1 MRPKAFVIEMR
12 FRRQSRVV
20 TALLALMSVLF
31 MQLAV
36 AAYACP
42 TVTAGVESVHARLM
56 QADDHADMAGC
67 EGIVDIE
74 QPSLCHAHAQFGDQS
89 TGNAELPNL
98 SPPLA
103 LTVIPVLQIVDAA
116 SPPDLDAVATPH
128 LARAS
133 APPLSIQHCCF
144 RI

>member
-1 MRPKAFVIEMR
+1 
-12 FRRQSRVV
+12 
-20 TALLALMSVLF
+20 

-42 TVTAGVESVHARLM
+42 TSGTENYHSQLLH
-56 QADDHADMAGC
+56 ADDHAGMAGC
-67 EGIVDIE
+67 EGVVDIE

-89 TGNAELPNL
+89 TGNAELPNV

-128 LARAS
+128 LARTS

>member
-1 MRPKAFVIEMR
+1 MRQKIFLAEMKL
-12 FRRQSRVV
+12 RRQSRVI

-42 TVTAGVESVHARLM
+42 TASAGVESIQSQTM
-56 QADDHADMAGC
+56 QADDHADMGGC
-67 EGIVDIE
+67 EDVVDIE
-74 QPSLCHAHAQFGDQS
+74 QPSLCQAHAQFGDQS
-89 TGNAELPNL
+89 AGNAELPNL

-103 LTVIPVLQIVDAA
+103 LTVIPVLQVVDTA
-116 SPPDLDAVATPH
+116 SPSNLDAVATPH
-128 LARAS
+128 LARPS

>member
-1 MRPKAFVIEMR
+1 
-12 FRRQSRVV
+12 
-20 TALLALMSVLF
+20 MSVLF

-42 TVTAGVESVHARLM
+42 TLTAGVVESVHAGMM

-67 EGIVDIE
+67 EDVIDIE
-74 QPSLCHAHAQFGDQS
+74 QPSLCQAHAQFGDQFA
-89 TGNAELPNL
+89 GNAELPNL

-103 LTVIPVLQIVDAA
+103 WTVIPVLQIVDTA
-116 SPPDLDAVATPH
+116 SRPDLDAVATPH
-128 LARAS
+128 LARSS